1 MRTIALLIILAA
13 SGCARMG
20 TNQTDRTTTTTIR
33 DIDETSGKVYRLTT
47 TENRETTTKAS
58 GTAVVSSSSTFEG
71 LDASQDG
78 RNQGLKVAKSAQRS
92 DVDRAID
99 MIGKLA
105 PLAGA
110 LTGVPIGS
118 GATPPPI
125 QTPRGMKWVLVPID
139 DPSSPQPE
147 IQPFTP

>member
-1 MRTIALLIILAA
+1 MKAAALLIILAA

-20 TNQTDRTTTTTIR
+20 THQTDRTTTTRTFHLN
-33 DIDETSGKVYRLTT
+33 ESTGKTNRIEV
-47 TENRETTTKAS
+47 TENRETTTRAA
-58 GTAVVSSSSTFEG
+58 GTALVSSSSTFEG
-71 LDASQDG
+71 LDASQNG
-78 RNQGLKVAKSAQRS
+78 RDQGLKVAKSAQRS

-118 GATPPPI
+118 GATPPTI
-125 QTPRGMKWVLVPID
+125 QTPRGMKWILVPID
-139 DPSSPQPE
+139 DPSTPQPE

>member
-1 MRTIALLIILAA
+1 MRTFALLLVIA
-13 SGCARMG
+13 SAGCARMG
-20 TNQTDRTTTTTIR
+20 THQTDRTSTTTIR

-47 TENRETTTKAS
+47 TENRETTTRAS
-58 GTAVVSSSSTFEG
+58 GTAVISSSTTFQG

-78 RNQGLKVAKSAQRS
+78 RNQGLKVKDAAMRS

-110 LTGVPIGS
+110 LTGVPIP
-118 GATPPPI
+118 AARQDPPQAAPAG
-125 QTPRGMKWVLVPID
+125 RKWVLVPTD
-139 DPSSPQPE
+139 DPSTPQPE
-147 IQPFTP
+147 VIQ